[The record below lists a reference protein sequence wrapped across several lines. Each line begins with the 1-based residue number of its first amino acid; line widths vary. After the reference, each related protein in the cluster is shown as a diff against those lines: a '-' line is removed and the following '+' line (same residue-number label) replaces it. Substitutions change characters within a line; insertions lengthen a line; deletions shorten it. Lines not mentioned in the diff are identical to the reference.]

1 MIEALKASAN
11 GEIKKHLVNIDVYLH
26 NPVGIGEHSNIM
38 AAVEQELDG
47 IAEKRIIVSEFMND
61 VTIFIFGLSFAAVV
75 GATFAFMWKMTG
87 AVLEDVK
94 KPPKIVHPEMKE
106 VQDGDE
112 LLVFKGLEDSDDK

>member
-1 MIEALKASAN
+1 
-11 GEIKKHLVNIDVYLH
+11 
-26 NPVGIGEHSNIM
+26 
-38 AAVEQELDG
+38 
-47 IAEKRIIVSEFMND
+47 MND

-75 GATFAFMWKMTG
+75 GETFAFMWKMTG

>member
-1 MIEALKASAN
+1 
-11 GEIKKHLVNIDVYLH
+11 
-26 NPVGIGEHSNIM
+26 
-38 AAVEQELDG
+38 
-47 IAEKRIIVSEFMND
+47 MND
-61 VTIFIFGLSFAAVV
+61 ITIFIFGIMFASVV
-75 GATFAFMWKMTG
+75 GATFAFMWRMTG

>member
-1 MIEALKASAN
+1 
-11 GEIKKHLVNIDVYLH
+11 
-26 NPVGIGEHSNIM
+26 
-38 AAVEQELDG
+38 
-47 IAEKRIIVSEFMND
+47 MND

-94 KPPKIVHPEMKE
+94 KPRRTVHPEMKE

-112 LLVFKGLEDSDDK
+112 LLVFKGEDTEK

>member
-1 MIEALKASAN
+1 
-11 GEIKKHLVNIDVYLH
+11 
-26 NPVGIGEHSNIM
+26 
-38 AAVEQELDG
+38 
-47 IAEKRIIVSEFMND
+47 MND
-61 VTIFIFGLSFAAVV
+61 VTIFIFGLSFATVV

-112 LLVFKGLEDSDDK
+112 LLVFKGLEDPDDK